1 MSVCCG
7 RVDALQFNQV
17 AQNLV
22 ESVQRSSQLA
32 GGDAAVHVF
41 RLHKQEEKGTQQVQG
56 AERRSVAKS
65 EEIEIGKV

>member
-41 RLHKQEEKGTQQVQG
+41 RLHKQEEKGIKHSARERYSTG
-56 AERRSVAKS
+56 ARSR
-65 EEIEIGKV
+65 ET